1 MMENKIDKS
10 KMLQSHI
17 VLVNEAV
24 NFKGTVE
31 GNPPISIDYTPPL
44 GNNLGYTSLELFL
57 LSLSSCMGT
66 ALLAILRK
74 MRKEISHFEIY
85 AEGERKSEHPAG
97 FQNITIMIHVKS
109 EGLTDAEM
117 VRAIQSMEGICPVL
131 SMVNEKVD
139 VQTMFQIVS

>member
-1 MMENKIDKS
+1 
-10 KMLQSHI
+10 
-17 VLVNEAV
+17 
-24 NFKGTVE
+24 
-31 GNPPISIDYTPPL
+31 
-44 GNNLGYTSLELFL
+44 
-57 LSLSSCMGT
+57 
-66 ALLAILRK
+66 

-85 AEGERKSEHPAG
+85 AEGERKSEHPTG